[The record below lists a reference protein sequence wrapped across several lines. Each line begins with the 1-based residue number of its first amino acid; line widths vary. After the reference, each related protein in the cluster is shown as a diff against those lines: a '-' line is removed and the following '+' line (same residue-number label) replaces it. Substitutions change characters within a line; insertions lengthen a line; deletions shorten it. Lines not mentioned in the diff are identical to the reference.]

1 MTLDNFQTLIIEQIV
16 KESTKPTN
24 VDAVKIDWNC
34 SVHNC
39 IHILSLTYKFFHKI
53 SALTSRVTKLGTLLV
68 WSNSYTQAA
77 DYLKTIYGG
86 FESLLNT
93 RSKYETNLGNFNL
106 KNCKH

>member
-77 DYLKTIYGG
+77 DYLKTIYDKM
-86 FESLLNT
+86 SLKSRNIALDELVLAL
-93 RSKYETNLGNFNL
+93 SPG
-106 KNCKH
+106 